1 MNDVTLLTTDII
13 NNYRT
18 ITNAPLSLS
27 DYLSLRKQ
35 AALELQQG
43 FLLIKDQYKSNENIL
58 AKEPQRIQETTVIS
72 KETQRPNKPTIN
84 RQIQDN
90 EDDDDDDEDDEDSNE
105 ELLESNVENNFLSII
120 NKIED

>member
-43 FLLIKDQYKSNENIL
+43 FLLTKDQYKSNKNIL
-58 AKEPQRIQETTVIS
+58 AEEPQRIQETTVVS

-90 EDDDDDDEDDEDSNE
+90 EDDEDDEDSNE

>member
-18 ITNAPLSLS
+18 VTNAPLSLD

-43 FLLIKDQYKSNENIL
+43 FLLTKDQYKSNENIL
-58 AKEPQRIQETTVIS
+58 VKEPQEIQETAIVT
-72 KETQRPNKPTIN
+72 KEIQKPNKPTIN
-84 RQIQDN
+84 HQIQHN
-90 EDDDDDDEDDEDSNE
+90 EDDEDDEDDEDSNE